1 MPLNRWAN
9 RIVVLLAVAGVA
21 TAIAVVVAGDK
32 PYPLSLPVANPP
44 GKPFAHV
51 VAGAGLVEASSENIA
66 VSTPVSGVVARV
78 QVAVGQRVEAG
89 AALFV
94 LDARQVEAELA
105 ARAAAVEVART
116 RIGEFE
122 AQQRDADEQLARVRD
137 LADPRAVSR
146 EEAGR
151 REVAAVA
158 ADARVKAAR
167 AYWEQ
172 ARADLAAVRT
182 QRDRMTVR
190 APIAGEVLQVNL
202 RAGEFAAA
210 GGPQPLLIMGETR
223 TLHVRVDIDEADAWR
238 VAAGAAAVAYV
249 RGSNELS
256 TPATFVRFEPLVVPR
271 RSLSGS
277 SIERVDTRVLQVVF
291 AFPRDNL
298 PVYVGQQ
305 LDVMIEAKPAHGAG
319 SGPGPGNA

>member
-1 MPLNRWAN
+1 MADAPTL
-9 RIVVLLAVAGVA
+9 
-21 TAIAVVVAGDK
+21 
-32 PYPLSLPVANPP
+32 
-44 GKPFAHV
+44 H
-51 VAGAGLVEASSENIA
+51 EAD
-66 VSTPVSGVVARV
+66 ARR
-78 QVAVGQRVEAG
+78 VAVIADSGFYVG
-89 AALFV
+89 PALSR
-94 LDARQVEAELA
+94 ALA
-105 ARAAAVEVART
+105 ARGHDLVLGDPADGLADELEATGVAVEVVT
-116 RIGEFE
+116 G
-122 AQQRDADEQLARVRD
+122 VRD

-305 LDVMIEAKPAHGAG
+305 LDVMIEAKPARGAG